1 MRIRILLFVSVFCAG
16 VCRFCFAE
24 TLFTFRGQTDFPQN
38 QFHLVLEFPAE
49 KSITLAGG
57 KTAANDYH
65 LSLDID
71 HIKTPFCDFLSQIE
85 SSVTRVKDEA
95 GPTAWRGKISSRY
108 SLVDYHPIRE
118 LAGHFE
124 IKNQRLSLDSLS
136 FGNLTFA
143 GGVDLV
149 YPHTVDLVIRLNSVL
164 MKDFLDFWVKNNNYE
179 SDGTVS
185 GEIRVSGPLGH
196 PALKGSL
203 ESHNGLIEELAYNS
217 IYLNAQGTYP
227 RIHLARSVI
236 SNTDGVSFNLDGLFD
251 LSDLENFG
259 KQLNGLTFSP
269 LVSDSPAQREWTIKR
284 LRQSGSSATEIKYLL
299 KKGGGMGSS
308 QADGSGML
316 GLERTVEF

>member
-1 MRIRILLFVSVFCAG
+1 M
-16 VCRFCFAE
+16 
-24 TLFTFRGQTDFPQN
+24 
-38 QFHLVLEFPAE
+38 
-49 KSITLAGG
+49 
-57 KTAANDYH
+57 
-65 LSLDID
+65 
-71 HIKTPFCDFLSQIE
+71 
-85 SSVTRVKDEA
+85 KDEE

-124 IKNQRLSLDSLS
+124 IKNQRLSLDSFS
-136 FGNLTFA
+136 FGNLTFT

-149 YPHTVDLVIRLNSVL
+149 YPHMVDLVIRLNSVL
-164 MKDFLDFWVKNNNYE
+164 MKDFLDFWVKNNGYE

-185 GEIRVSGPLGH
+185 GEIRVSGPLSH

-203 ESHNGLIEELAYNS
+203 ESHNGFIAELSYNS
-217 IYLNAQGTYP
+217 IDLNAQGTYP

-259 KQLNGLTFSP
+259 KQINSLTFSP
-269 LVSDSPAQREWTIKR
+269 LVSDSLAQREWTIKR
-284 LRQSGSSATEIKYLL
+284 LRQGGSSATEIKYLL
-299 KKGGGMGSS
+299 KKGDGMGSS
-308 QADGSGML
+308 QSDGSGML